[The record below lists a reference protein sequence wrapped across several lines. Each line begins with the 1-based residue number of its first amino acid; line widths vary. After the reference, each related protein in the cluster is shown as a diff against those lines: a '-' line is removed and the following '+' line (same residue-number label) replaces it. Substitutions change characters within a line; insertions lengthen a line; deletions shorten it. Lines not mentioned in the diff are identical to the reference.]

1 VKIQCR
7 ALAPRCG
14 KWPFEADAI
23 QIYDHG
29 RYFTVTGRSAGVLTI
44 AGHQRDVEPL
54 IEDLD
59 EDRSGAAGES
69 KARFWKGQPF
79 EAVSLAGTMHRRGMY
94 PESIEAALQEVNL
107 RRWNLYRLA
116 VENLT
121 VL

>member
-1 VKIQCR
+1 M
-7 ALAPRCG
+7 
-14 KWPFEADAI
+14 
-23 QIYDHG
+23 
-29 RYFTVTGRSAGVLTI
+29 LTI

-54 IEDLD
+54 IEDLN
-59 EDRSGAAGES
+59 EDRSAAAGES